1 MVCCS
6 FYDPYWSEDISSM
19 GGACSRKR
27 DQVDNE
33 DGLHGGVC
41 GRYQKSCSSKW
52 LMTSF
57 SRPPLDIQRGE
68 GKCPSLMELCAYKIC
83 EVCCVHLML
92 GWRPQQLV
100 FCSDL

>member
-1 MVCCS
+1 
-6 FYDPYWSEDISSM
+6 M

-92 GWRPQQLV
+92 G
-100 FCSDL
+100 